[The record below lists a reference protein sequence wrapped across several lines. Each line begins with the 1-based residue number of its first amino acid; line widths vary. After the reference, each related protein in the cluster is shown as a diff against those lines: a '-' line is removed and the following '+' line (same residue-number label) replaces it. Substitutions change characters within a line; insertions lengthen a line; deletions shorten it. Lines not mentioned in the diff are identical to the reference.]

1 MTSRPPTTLRVPVDN
16 VAALDTALEAV
27 REALARMRFGQV
39 QLTVHEGRLVQLDV
53 TERQRFG

>member
-1 MTSRPPTTLRVPVDN
+1 MTSRPPTTLRVPIDN
-16 VAALDTALEAV
+16 ADALDTALEAV
-27 REALARMRFGQV
+27 RKALTHMRFGQV